1 MPSAASTAAKIASAP
16 TVTLA
21 DVAAQLGVSRTTVSN
36 AYNRPDQLS
45 PALRDRVL
53 AAATDLGY
61 AGPDP
66 MARGLRRGQTGSL
79 GLVFDQPLTYAFTDP
94 AAALFLTGMAQGL
107 EEHGA
112 ALSIIPR
119 MPQGPQQ
126 SAELVRSALVDGY
139 MLFCTAADDPRFA
152 AVRGRGLPYVLIEY
166 EDEPDGERTAAHVQI
181 DDIAGA
187 EAAARHLTDL
197 GHRRVAI
204 VTAYGEGTMTGPEAQ
219 AMARWRVLG
228 GRLRGWRA
236 GLEAAGVD
244 WSTVTVS
251 SARGSTAEAF
261 PATGLNDHGRRA
273 AAALLDRAE
282 RPTAILALSD
292 VLALGVLEAAAERG
306 IDVPGELSV
315 VGFDDIPQAAT
326 ASLTTVSQ
334 PHEEKGRA
342 AVRLLVSGARP
353 SDSVLLPCHLVVR
366 ASTGPAPH

>member
-1 MPSAASTAAKIASAP
+1 MAPAATTPIPTTP

-21 DVAAQLGVSRTTVSN
+21 DVAARLGVSRTTVSN

-45 PALRDRVL
+45 PKLRDRVL

-66 MARGLRRGQTGSL
+66 MARGLRRGKTGSL

-94 AAALFLTGMAQGL
+94 AAALFLTGMAAGL

-119 MPQGPQQ
+119 MPEGPQQ

-139 MLFCTAADDPRFA
+139 MLFCTAADDPRYA
-152 AVRGRGLPYVLIEY
+152 AVRNRGLPYVLIEY
-166 EDEPDGERTAAHVQI
+166 DDEPDGRRTAAHVQI
-181 DDIAGA
+181 DDVRGA
-187 EAAARHLTDL
+187 EGAARHLTDL

-204 VTAYGEGTMTGPEAQ
+204 VTAYGEGTFTGPEAQ

-236 GLEAAGVD
+236 GLEQGGVE
-244 WSTVTVS
+244 WPSVTVS
-251 SARGSTAEAF
+251 SAGGSST
-261 PATGLNDHGRRA
+261 DHGRRA

-292 VLALGVLEAAAERG
+292 VLALGVLQAAAERG

-315 VGFDDIPQAAT
+315 VGFDDIPQAAAAT
-326 ASLTTVSQ
+326 PGLTTVSQ
-334 PHEEKGRA
+334 PHEEKGRS
-342 AVRLLVSGARP
+342 AVRLLVSGADP
-353 SDSVLLPCHLVVR
+353 DDSVLLPCHLVVR

>member
-1 MPSAASTAAKIASAP
+1 MPSATARAGKTTSAP

-21 DVAAQLGVSRTTVSN
+21 DVAAHLGVSRTTVSN

-45 PALRDRVL
+45 PALRDKVL

-119 MPQGPQQ
+119 MPEGPQQ

-139 MLFCTAADDPRFA
+139 MLFCTAADDPRFS
-152 AVRGRGLPYVLIEY
+152 AVRGRGLPYVLVEY
-166 EDEPDGERTAAHVQI
+166 DDEPGGERTTAHVQI
-181 DDIAGA
+181 DDINGA
-187 EAAARHLTDL
+187 EQAARHLADL

-236 GLEAAGVD
+236 GPEAAGVD
-244 WSTVTVS
+244 WSNVTVS
-251 SARGSTAEAF
+251 AAGGSSA
-261 PATGLNDHGRRA
+261 DHRRPA

-292 VLALGVLEAAAERG
+292 VLALGVLQAAAERG
-306 IDVPGELSV
+306 IAVPGELSV
-315 VGFDDIPQAAT
+315 VGFDDIPQAAA

>member
-1 MPSAASTAAKIASAP
+1 MTTSPMTTST

-21 DVAAQLGVSRTTVSN
+21 DVAARLGVSRTTVSN

-53 AAATDLGY
+53 AAAADLGY
-61 AGPDP
+61 TGPDP
-66 MARGLRRGQTGSL
+66 MARGLRRGHTGSL

-94 AAALFLTGMAQGL
+94 AASLFLTGMAAGL

-119 MPQGPQQ
+119 MPEGPEQ

-139 MLFCTAADDPRFA
+139 MLFCTAADDPRYA
-152 AVRGRGLPYVLIEY
+152 AVRNRGLPYVLIEY
-166 EDEPDGERTAAHVQI
+166 EDEPDGARTAVHVQI
-181 DDIAGA
+181 DDVNGA

-197 GHRRVAI
+197 GHRHIAI
-204 VTAYGEGTMTGPEAQ
+204 VTAYGAGLRSGPEAQ
-219 AMARWRVLG
+219 DMARWRVLG

-236 GLEAAGVD
+236 GLEHAGID
-244 WSTVTVS
+244 WADVAVS
-251 SARGSTAEAF
+251 SAGGSTA
-261 PATGLNDHGRRA
+261 DHGRRA

-282 RPTAILALSD
+282 RPTAILAMSD

-306 IDVPGELSV
+306 IGVPGDLSV
-315 VGFDDIPQAAT
+315 VGFDDIPQAA
-326 ASLTTVSQ
+326 AAALTTVSQ

-342 AVRLLVSGARP
+342 AVRLLVAGADP
-353 SDSVLLPCHLVVR
+353 ADSVLLPCELVVR
-366 ASTGPAPH
+366 ASTGPA

>member
-1 MPSAASTAAKIASAP
+1 MPVTTTPTPMTPGPAAI
-16 TVTLA
+16 TLA
-21 DVAAQLGVSRTTVSN
+21 DVAANLGVSRTTVSN

-45 PALRDRVL
+45 PALRDKVL
-53 AAATDLGY
+53 AAAADLGY

-66 MARGLRRGQTGSL
+66 MARGLRRGRTGSL

-119 MPQGPQQ
+119 MPDGPGQ

-139 MLFCTAADDPRFA
+139 MLFCTAADDPRYG

-166 EDEPDGERTAAHVQI
+166 DDEPDGRRTAAHVQI
-181 DDIAGA
+181 DDIDGA
-187 EAAARHLTDL
+187 DDAARHLTDL

-204 VTAYGEGTMTGPEAQ
+204 VTAYGEGTRSGPEAQ
-219 AMARWRVLG
+219 ETARWRVLA

-236 GLEAAGVD
+236 GLERGGVD
-244 WSTVTVS
+244 WSGVTVS
-251 SARGSTAEAF
+251 SAGGSSAE
-261 PATGLNDHGRRA
+261 HGRRA

-292 VLALGVLEAAAERG
+292 VLALGVLRAAAERG

-315 VGFDDIPQAAT
+315 VGFDDIPQAA
-326 ASLTTVSQ
+326 AVSLTTVSQ

>member
-1 MPSAASTAAKIASAP
+1 MATATP
-16 TVTLA
+16 PTTVTLA
-21 DVAAQLGVSRTTVSN
+21 DVAAHLGVSRTTVSN

-45 PALRDRVL
+45 PKLRDRVL

-66 MARGLRRGQTGSL
+66 MARGLRRGRTGSL

-94 AAALFLTGMAQGL
+94 AAALFLTGMAAGL

-112 ALSIIPR
+112 ALSIVPR
-119 MPQGPQQ
+119 MPDGPEQ

-139 MLFCTAADDPRFA
+139 MLFCTAADDPRYA
-152 AVRGRGLPYVLIEY
+152 AVRNRGLPYVLIEY
-166 EDEPDGERTAAHVQI
+166 DDEPAGRRTAAHVQI

-204 VTAYGEGTMTGPEAQ
+204 VTAYGEGLRTGPEAE
-219 AMARWRVLG
+219 AMARWRVLA

-236 GLEAAGVD
+236 GLEQGGVD

-251 SARGSTAEAF
+251 SAGGSST
-261 PATGLNDHGRRA
+261 DHGRRA

-292 VLALGVLEAAAERG
+292 VLALGVRQAAAERG
-306 IDVPGELSV
+306 IDVPRDLSV
-315 VGFDDIPQAAT
+315 VGFDDIPQAAA
-326 ASLTTVSQ
+326 ASLTTVFQ
-334 PHEEKGRA
+334 PHEEKGRS

-366 ASTGPAPH
+366 ASTGPAPS